1 MQPHIR
7 HETTKARKHGSTG
20 SPQALALSLSKG
32 DFVFSWLPVCVV
44 AVATAAFAC
53 SKQPPNVNAPLRIE
67 PMTLGAVEP
76 SLAPQL
82 TVTADRALVSWIE
95 TQGRTSRLK
104 FAERTPS
111 GWSEPRTA
119 ASGDDLFTSW
129 ADVPSV
135 FRLDAGTLVAQWL
148 QTTDAAIDAYDV
160 RLAFSKDQGRTWS
173 APTSPHHDGTKT
185 QHGFASLFPAPGR
198 GFGIVWLDGRAI
210 ETNAEKGND
219 NMSVRA
225 ATFDRDGKELG
236 EALVDE
242 RACDCCPT
250 AVAMTAAGPI
260 AAFGDRSP
268 DEVRDISVARR
279 VNGQWTRPTTVHADG
294 WQITACPVNGPA
306 ISARGRQVAVAWM
319 TAKDDQ
325 GRAFAAFSSDAGAT
339 FDAPIRLDDAGSLG
353 RVGIALVDD
362 ESAVASW
369 IEFANQRAQ
378 LRIRR
383 IDRSGA
389 RGAAQTVAGVGA
401 ERTSGYP
408 RLARRGDELLLAWTE
423 TSDGRSKVQTA
434 VAHW

>member
-1 MQPHIR
+1 M
-7 HETTKARKHGSTG
+7 
-20 SPQALALSLSKG
+20 
-32 DFVFSWLPVCVV
+32 FSWLPVCVV

-53 SKQPPNVNAPLRIE
+53 SKQRPPNVNAPLRIE

-260 AAFGDRSP
+260 AAFRDRSP
-268 DEVRDISVARR
+268 DEVRDISVTRR

-294 WQITACPVNGPA
+294 WQIAACPVNGPA
-306 ISARGRQVAVAWM
+306 ISARGRRVAVAWM

>member
-1 MQPHIR
+1 M
-7 HETTKARKHGSTG
+7 
-20 SPQALALSLSKG
+20 SKG

-53 SKQPPNVNAPLRIE
+53 SKQRPPNVNAPLRIE

-260 AAFGDRSP
+260 AAFRDRSP

-279 VNGQWTRPTTVHADG
+279 VNGQWTRPTTVHADVRAARSRRFRAMRARRSPRRFG
-294 WQITACPVNGPA
+294 STMPGRSAVSGSRSWTMSQRSRRGSSSP
-306 ISARGRQVAVAWM
+306 ISARSSASAGLIGPA
-319 TAKDDQ
+319 
-325 GRAFAAFSSDAGAT
+325 RA
-339 FDAPIRLDDAGSLG
+339 
-353 RVGIALVDD
+353 
-362 ESAVASW
+362 
-369 IEFANQRAQ
+369 
-378 LRIRR
+378 
-383 IDRSGA
+383 
-389 RGAAQTVAGVGA
+389 
-401 ERTSGYP
+401 
-408 RLARRGDELLLAWTE
+408 ARRRPSPASAPSGPAAIRASPVEAMSCSWP
-423 TSDGRSKVQTA
+423 GPKPATA
-434 VAHW
+434 ARKCKPQLPTGNTVYTA